1 MLQHARMTLG
11 FVYELGH
18 HKFGPSDGGRS
29 HEL

>member
-18 HKFGPSDGGRS
+18 HKFGPSDGRS